1 MLYAIVF
8 TFWMISP
15 ADTSFE
21 GIVQTKMSGPV
32 CIELAQT
39 WANAPL
45 ALNIKR
51 AEFRCVP
58 VFREQSYID
67 AFELPTPEEYTM

>member
-8 TFWMISP
+8 TFWLIAP
-15 ADTSFE
+15 DNESFE
-21 GIVQTKMSGPV
+21 GIVQWKISEPACME
-32 CIELAQT
+32 IAET
-39 WANAPL
+39 WANEPL

-58 VFREQSYID
+58 VFKLESYIQ
-67 AFELPTPEEYTM
+67 AFQMPIPKEYKT

>member
-32 CIELAQT
+32 CVELAQT
-39 WANAPL
+39 WANEPL
-45 ALNIKR
+45 AFNIKR

-58 VFREQSYID
+58 VFREQSYIA